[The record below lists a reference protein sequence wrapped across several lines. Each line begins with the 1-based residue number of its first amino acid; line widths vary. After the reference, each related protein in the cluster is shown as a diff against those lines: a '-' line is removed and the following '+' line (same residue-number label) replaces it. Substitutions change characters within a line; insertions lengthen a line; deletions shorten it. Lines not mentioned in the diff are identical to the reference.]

1 MVTYLLKSLL
11 LLSLLV
17 PLSLCVTVQPSSTGS
32 DPKSSPQ
39 TWPISSNRVAITI
52 KCPSHYVKLS
62 PLLPDGSVQGTLLF
76 RGKDENISV
85 YCNDAGDKNYWGGE
99 RRWYPAGNRGPCYT
113 GESETLIIE
122 WTEVGVKVLRGDEVI
137 LSQEWGPTD
146 GHCLKETG
154 FWRIQ
159 NYGDTVISEESI
171 LGTLATA
178 LLRKF
183 LPNSCHMVK

>member
-17 PLSLCVTVQPSSTGS
+17 PLSLCVTVQPSGGF
-32 DPKSSPQ
+32 PKSSEQ
-39 TWPISSNRVAITI
+39 IWPVSSNKVAITV
-52 KCPSHYVKLS
+52 KCPSHKVKCS
-62 PLLPDGSVQGTLLF
+62 IVLLDKTEQGNVVLW
-76 RGKDENISV
+76 GKDENISV
-85 YCNDAGDKNYWGGE
+85 YCKDAGDKNYWGGE

-113 GESETLIIE
+113 GESETLSIE

-159 NYGDTVISEESI
+159 NYGNTVISGESI
-171 LGTLATA
+171 LGTLASA

-183 LPNSCHMVK
+183 LPNSCHVVK

>member
-1 MVTYLLKSLL
+1 MCYSKNNL
-11 LLSLLV
+11 
-17 PLSLCVTVQPSSTGS
+17 PSWLHIYW
-32 DPKSSPQ
+32 SP
-39 TWPISSNRVAITI
+39 
-52 KCPSHYVKLS
+52 CYLS
-62 PLLPDGSVQGTLLF
+62 PFWCHFHYLSQFNRPQQVLIQNHLHRHGQSLQTEWLLQSSVPATMWNFPDGSVQGTLLF

-159 NYGDTVISEESI
+159 NIGTTVVSGESI
-171 LGTLATA
+171 LGT
-178 LLRKF
+178 
-183 LPNSCHMVK
+183 

>member
-17 PLSLCVTVQPSSTGS
+17 PLSLCVTVQPSEGY
-32 DPKSSPQ
+32 PKSSEQ
-39 TWPISSNRVAITI
+39 IWPASSNKVAITV
-52 KCPSHYVKLS
+52 KCPSHKVKCS
-62 PLLPDGSVQGTLLF
+62 IVLLDKTEQGNVVL
-76 RGKDENISV
+76 RGKDGKMSV
-85 YCNDAGDKNYWGGE
+85 FCKDAGDKKTYDGE
-99 RRWYPAGNRGPCYT
+99 IRWYPADNRGPCYT

-122 WTEVGVKVLRGDEVI
+122 WTEVGVKVLRDDEVI

-159 NYGDTVISEESI
+159 NYGNTVISGESI
-171 LGTLATA
+171 LGTLASA

-183 LPNSCHMVK
+183 LPNSCHVVK